1 MIFAEAVDR
10 VAANL
15 AEATANLDDHID
27 TRALAYAEVMV
38 DEAMVPMGLELAEL
52 QSTLAMEIQRR
63 EDLTAEFRRQINS
76 LIKQRDSAEPEVQ
89 AWRTTSDHH
98 QPFWKG
104 HADVGYC
111 IGCLEH
117 GVRVLS
123 PCWIRTAGE
132 DAITTTAARV
142 AKRALAS

>member
-1 MIFAEAVDR
+1 MIFAEDVDR

-15 AEATANLDDHID
+15 ADATANLDDHID

-38 DEAMVPMGLELAEL
+38 NEAMIPIGLELAEL

-63 EDLTAEFRRQINS
+63 EDLTTEFRRQINS

-104 HADVGYC
+104 HTDAGYC

-132 DAITTTAARV
+132 DAIEATKVRIGKRV
-142 AKRALAS
+142 MAS